1 MTRLS
6 NSFQLLNSIGLF
18 DKKSECL
25 YLIRDFAGIKPLFYG
40 FDDKNLVS
48 SETNPN
54 LSQLLLPALNLQ
66 LDNAEALKLLGHEGY
81 QLK

>member
-1 MTRLS
+1 MLT
-6 NSFQLLNSIGLF
+6 
-18 DKKSECL
+18 DH
-25 YLIRDFAGIKPLFYG
+25 

-48 SETNPN
+48 TETNPN

-66 LDNAEALKLLGHEGY
+66 LENSEALKLIGHEGY

>member
-1 MTRLS
+1 MEAQDLQNAPKFNCSIIRTG
-6 NSFQLLNSIGLF
+6 NSL
-18 DKKSECL
+18 
-25 YLIRDFAGIKPLFYG
+25 AGIFGRDSKVLTDH

-48 SETNPN
+48 TETSPN

-66 LDNAEALKLLGHEGY
+66 FDNQEAIRLLGHEGY